1 MSLGVE
7 KTEEDP
13 KRDRFE
19 FDRACREAGALSPG
33 KEFGEVTWLD
43 RVRPGDPGPA
53 GQPPRKGFERAPGGQ
68 LIVGRQTAL
77 GGKIEQELVDE
88 LIHAMETRLR
98 RQPRRESSPVL
109 LFAVSAGGKRS
120 LAP

>member
-1 MSLGVE
+1 MPLALQE
-7 KTEEDP
+7 AEEDP

-19 FDRACREAGALSPG
+19 LDRGRREAGALSPG
-33 KEFGEVTWLD
+33 EELGEVTWFD

-53 GQPPRKGFERAPGGQ
+53 RQPFRKGFERAPGGQ
-68 LIVGRQTAL
+68 LVVGRQTAL

-88 LIHAMETRLR
+88 LIHAMETRLG
-98 RQPRRESSPVL
+98 RQPRRESSPAL